1 MITLL
6 SPAKK
11 LDFADVPESLSY
23 PRPHLQP
30 HSQPDFLNR
39 SRILVDCARK
49 LNQGEL
55 SRLMKISHKLAEL
68 NHSRF
73 REFSTPFTPDNAKQ
87 AVFAFRGD
95 TYVGLDAD
103 SFDEGDLDFAQDHLR
118 ILSGLYGLL
127 RPLDLIQPYRL
138 EMGSR
143 LSNPQG
149 GNLYEFWNGQ
159 LSESLNVLAVN
170 HTTPLVVN
178 LASREYFKALDRE
191 RLQIPVLTPEFK
203 EWRNGEAKVI
213 GMMAKRARGMMARY
227 IIRNRLESPKAMKD
241 FSDGGYT
248 FQADQSDQDRWVFMR
263 ERP

>member
-11 LDFADVPESLSY
+11 LDFTDVPEALSD

-30 HSQPDFLNR
+30 HSQPDFLNK
-39 SRILVDCARK
+39 SRILVDCARN

-87 AVFAFRGD
+87 AVLAFRGD

-103 SFDEGDLDFAQDHLR
+103 SFDEGDFDFAQDHLR

-149 GNLYEFWNGQ
+149 SSLYEFWNGQ
-159 LSESLNVLAVN
+159 LSESLNILAVN

-178 LASREYFKALDRE
+178 LASKEYFKAIDRE

-213 GMMAKRARGMMARY
+213 GMRIQVSHRLKKGKLKKQRLLDRLLFLMNERGRG
-227 IIRNRLESPKAMKD
+227 S
-241 FSDGGYT
+241 
-248 FQADQSDQDRWVFMR
+248 
-263 ERP
+263 